1 MLKGLEISIV
11 KYSEIDFGDR
21 IDSEYFS
28 KTNIFINEKLNNA
41 NSKELRFLGE
51 FVASAFYPAATQLYS
66 VGDIPFVR
74 CVDCINFPFI
84 TKEQNDT
91 FEKIPLS
98 FANENTGVNLIHKN
112 DIVVT
117 KVGSP
122 CFASL
127 IFEHETVALS
137 RTVLGIKNIKNV
149 NPFYL
154 LVFLRCKYGF
164 LQLLRARELTIQ
176 YQLTLERVRNILIF
190 LPNENFQSQIERMV
204 KDAHSCLSQS
214 KSLYSQAEDLLLREL
229 RLKDWQPDNSAVNI
243 KNLKESF
250 LRTGRLDSEYYLPRY
265 EDYVRLVEQY
275 RGGYGEFRAVC
286 AIDEVNYMPSTNAE
300 YKYIELG
307 NIGNYGEI
315 TGCTVAAGKD
325 LPSRARRLVRENDVI
340 LSSVEGSLQSC
351 ALVTSEYENAVCSTG
366 FYVVRSDVMN
376 PETLL
381 MLFKS
386 EPMQSLFKRNCTGT
400 ILTAISHNELQK
412 IVVPKIRTEVQSKI
426 AKNVRK
432 SISLRNEAKSLF
444 ENAKQKVEDSI
455 ESKFIRGGVQ
465 VNSTLHENE
474 TFRFLIQQSIYYYRL
489 AEWLLLQE
497 LFSQH
502 WATLKTATYSIKS
515 FSDFQQTGRL
525 DAEYYQP
532 KYDAL
537 RQKLSVHECRT
548 LGDLVSIR
556 KSVEPGSEAYK
567 DDGIPFVRVSDVTK
581 FGIEETSIFLSPND
595 FNLDSLKPKKNTI
608 LLSKDGSIGIA
619 YKVEKNLDV
628 ITSGALLHL
637 NIINEICLPDY
648 LTLVLNSVVVKLQS
662 ERDSSGAIIQHWK
675 QSDIQKVIIP
685 ILPLS
690 VQKKI
695 ASLVQKS
702 FSLKAQSNALLQNA
716 KRAVEEKIEAG
727 K

>member
-1 MLKGLEISIV
+1 M
-11 KYSEIDFGDR
+11 
-21 IDSEYFS
+21 
-28 KTNIFINEKLNNA
+28 
-41 NSKELRFLGE
+41 
-51 FVASAFYPAATQLYS
+51 
-66 VGDIPFVR
+66 
-74 CVDCINFPFI
+74 
-84 TKEQNDT
+84 
-91 FEKIPLS
+91 
-98 FANENTGVNLIHKN
+98 
-112 DIVVT
+112 
-117 KVGSP
+117 
-122 CFASL
+122 
-127 IFEHETVALS
+127 
-137 RTVLGIKNIKNV
+137 
-149 NPFYL
+149 
-154 LVFLRCKYGF
+154 
-164 LQLLRARELTIQ
+164 
-176 YQLTLERVRNILIF
+176 
-190 LPNENFQSQIERMV
+190 
-204 KDAHSCLSQS
+204 
-214 KSLYSQAEDLLLREL
+214 
-229 RLKDWQPDNSAVNI
+229 
-243 KNLKESF
+243 
-250 LRTGRLDSEYYLPRY
+250 
-265 EDYVRLVEQY
+265 
-275 RGGYGEFRAVC
+275 
-286 AIDEVNYMPSTNAE
+286 
-300 YKYIELG
+300 
-307 NIGNYGEI
+307 
-315 TGCTVAAGKD
+315 
-325 LPSRARRLVRENDVI
+325 
-340 LSSVEGSLQSC
+340 
-351 ALVTSEYENAVCSTG
+351 
-366 FYVVRSDVMN
+366 
-376 PETLL
+376 
-381 MLFKS
+381 
-386 EPMQSLFKRNCTGT
+386 
-400 ILTAISHNELQK
+400 
-412 IVVPKIRTEVQSKI
+412 
-426 AKNVRK
+426 
-432 SISLRNEAKSLF
+432 
-444 ENAKQKVEDSI
+444 
-455 ESKFIRGGVQ
+455 
-465 VNSTLHENE
+465 NSTLHENE

-502 WATLKTATYSIKS
+502 WAMLKTATYSIKS
-515 FSDFQQTGRL
+515 FSDFQQTWRL

-690 VQKKI
+690 IQKKI

>member
-28 KTNIFINEKLNNA
+28 KTSILINEKLNNK
-41 NSKELRFLGE
+41 NSKKLRFLGD

-84 TKEQNDT
+84 TKEQDDA

-190 LPNENFQSQIERMV
+190 LPSEAFQIQIERMV
-204 KDAHSCLSQS
+204 KEAHSCLAQS
-214 KSLYSQAEDLLLREL
+214 KQLYSQAEDLLLREL
-229 RLKDWQPDNSAVNI
+229 GFKDWQPQNKAV
-243 KNLKESF
+243 
-250 LRTGRLDSEYYLPRY
+250 
-265 EDYVRLVEQY
+265 
-275 RGGYGEFRAVC
+275 
-286 AIDEVNYMPSTNAE
+286 
-300 YKYIELG
+300 
-307 NIGNYGEI
+307 
-315 TGCTVAAGKD
+315 
-325 LPSRARRLVRENDVI
+325 
-340 LSSVEGSLQSC
+340 
-351 ALVTSEYENAVCSTG
+351 
-366 FYVVRSDVMN
+366 
-376 PETLL
+376 
-381 MLFKS
+381 
-386 EPMQSLFKRNCTGT
+386 
-400 ILTAISHNELQK
+400 
-412 IVVPKIRTEVQSKI
+412 
-426 AKNVRK
+426 
-432 SISLRNEAKSLF
+432 
-444 ENAKQKVEDSI
+444 
-455 ESKFIRGGVQ
+455 
-465 VNSTLHENE
+465 
-474 TFRFLIQQSIYYYRL
+474 
-489 AEWLLLQE
+489 
-497 LFSQH
+497 
-502 WATLKTATYSIKS
+502 SIKK
-515 FSDFQQTGRL
+515 FSDFAFSGRL
-525 DAEYYQP
+525 DAEYYQS
-532 KYDAL
+532 KYDEFFAILNKKKSCAL
-537 RQKLSVHECRT
+537 GEI
-548 LGDLVSIR
+548 VSIR
-556 KSVEPGSEAYK
+556 KSVEPGSEVYK
-567 DDGIPFVRVSDVTK
+567 DSGIPFVRVSDVTK
-581 FGIEETSIFLSPND
+581 FGIEETGVFLSPND
-595 FNLDSLKPKKNTI
+595 FNLDSLKPKKDTI

-619 YKVEKNLDV
+619 YKIEKNLDV

-637 NIINEICLPDY
+637 SIINENCLPDY

-685 ILPLS
+685 LLTLS
-690 VQKKI
+690 IQKEI
-695 ASLVQKS
+695 AQLVQKS
-702 FSLKAQSNALLQNA
+702 FSLKAQSNALLQKA
-716 KRAVEEKIEAG
+716 KQAVEEEIEA
-727 K
+727 KK